1 MHEETQEIIKN
12 KLTERLATE
21 GMSQQ
26 QMISI
31 LKEAFNFNL
40 IIQTNEIFATNFKRK
55 QFYKNKFDYV
65 SPVQVIIDQQKK
77 TLFAYV

>member
-1 MHEETQEIIKN
+1 M
-12 KLTERLATE
+12 TERLATE

-40 IIQTNEIFATNFKRK
+40 IIQTNEILATNFKRK

-77 TLFAYV
+77 TSFAYV